1 MQIRERLAVTPA
13 KMLLFAA
20 ATGIYCMSAVVIA
33 SYTDALLFSMTV
45 ALLPAIGYV
54 AAGGIAIHLAETIR
68 RWSFPATY
76 RPWNEDQRF
85 ILGIIWPAVLVFW
98 LTVGTFNHFAAP
110 NGTSSRA

>member
-33 SYTDALLFSMTV
+33 SYTDALLFSLAA
-45 ALLPAIGYV
+45 ALLPASGYV
-54 AAGGIAIHLAETIR
+54 AAGGIAIHFAESIR

-76 RPWNEDQRF
+76 RAWNEDMRF
-85 ILGIIWPAVLVFW
+85 ILGIVWPAVLVFW
-98 LTVGTFNHFAAP
+98 LTVGTFNHFASP
-110 NGTSSRA
+110 QEKVS